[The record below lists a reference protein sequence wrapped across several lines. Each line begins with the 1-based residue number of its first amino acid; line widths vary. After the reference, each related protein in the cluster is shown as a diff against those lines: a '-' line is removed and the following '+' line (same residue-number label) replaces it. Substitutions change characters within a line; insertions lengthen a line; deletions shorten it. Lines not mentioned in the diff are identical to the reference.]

1 MQKIEISEPES
12 VSDSNG
18 ALIEEKVEIE
28 EELLPP
34 KQGSGDDSTEKAE
47 NDAASIKG
55 SKAGWKIQWNPLS
68 AREARLLAFDLI
80 CRWLRIHCIQED
92 QVERSMQLDAGT
104 AEASDAWTSTT
115 PAARLG

>member
-18 ALIEEKVEIE
+18 DPTETKVEIEIE

-34 KQGSGDDSTEKAE
+34 KQDSGDEKGDEKTKKGDSEEAV
-47 NDAASIKG
+47 SKG

-68 AREARLLAFDLI
+68 PREA
-80 CRWLRIHCIQED
+80 
-92 QVERSMQLDAGT
+92 
-104 AEASDAWTSTT
+104 
-115 PAARLG
+115 